1 MYNYHLFLAHFYWWP
16 LIGCLLLYILAVLLC
31 KIITRLRVKATTTTR
46 RKQVRNKRMAK
57 RQASCESK
65 MTNVVKKQKV
75 EDRRINRYGKLIFHG
90 EEDIGIVL
98 EGIIGDERIEGAHL
112 SEIHPRMIYVMV
124 KDGKLIRSRKQS
136 GLVMVGG
143 YEMEIYTSGLELDHD
158 ASHRLIGKN
167 LFLDGKNRK

>member
-1 MYNYHLFLAHFYWWP
+1 
-16 LIGCLLLYILAVLLC
+16 
-31 KIITRLRVKATTTTR
+31 
-46 RKQVRNKRMAK
+46 MAK

-124 KDGKLIRSRKQS
+124 KDGKIDQK
-136 GLVMVGG
+136 
-143 YEMEIYTSGLELDHD
+143 
-158 ASHRLIGKN
+158 
-167 LFLDGKNRK
+167 